1 MQEMKPNPKLMETME
16 AINHE
21 TAVSA
26 QALNKGPVKPDHNDV
41 RSSVQTAML
50 IEVLSEI
57 RDELRFAN
65 HEKRMAA
72 FPNSMFVQQRSLD
85 HNKEK

>member
-1 MQEMKPNPKLMETME
+1 MQEMKPNPKLLEIAE
-16 AINHE
+16 IINHE

-26 QALNKGPVKPDHNDV
+26 QARNKGTVKLDHNDV
-41 RSSVQTAML
+41 RSSIQTAML
-50 IEVLSEI
+50 IAVLNDI

-65 HEKRMAA
+65 QGKRAEA
-72 FPNSMFVQQRSLD
+72 FPKSMFVNQRSLD

>member
-1 MQEMKPNPKLMETME
+1 MQEMRPNPKLMETME

-26 QALNKGPVKPDHNDV
+26 QPLNKGTIKLDHNEV

-65 HEKRMAA
+65 QEKRMAA
-72 FPNSMFVQQRSLD
+72 LPKSMFVQQRSV
-85 HNKEK
+85 EK